1 MTVPTTADSMRV
13 MKPIVSEILEP
24 ITTLLK
30 MSLPRWSVPK
40 RWALDGGR
48 NLSERWISSGSLV
61 AM

>member
-1 MTVPTTADSMRV
+1 MRV

-48 NLSERWISSGSLV
+48 NLSERWISSGSWV